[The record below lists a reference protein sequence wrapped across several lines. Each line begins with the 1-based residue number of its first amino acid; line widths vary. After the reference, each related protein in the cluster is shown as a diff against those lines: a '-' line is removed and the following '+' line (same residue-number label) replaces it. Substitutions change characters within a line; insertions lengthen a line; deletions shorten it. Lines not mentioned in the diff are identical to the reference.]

1 MSKNFDKKF
10 TLPLIDY
17 KPPKKDDS
25 ENYNFIKETRKSRTS
40 FKDIPPP
47 TEDQED
53 LRTQVMR
60 LKKELEQRNQSVM
73 ALQRNFESLS
83 TMFKTE
89 KSETQRY
96 KNEVQQLRDLNQN
109 YLSKIKDIEG
119 KLDDANGKLVKGQQD
134 NEAANEKV
142 SHMNKVQNEL
152 AKANKRIQEL
162 ESLLEQR
169 NSLNTDLN
177 QQLRETNSQL
187 QKILNQD
194 KNFEK
199 EKKQF
204 QADLQTLK
212 DQNQQLNIQK
222 EESERQVKILEE
234 NLDKALNR
242 INDLQ
247 DKSQDSEALKEELL
261 DHDRKMKKEI
271 QTLKQRE
278 SDLLI
283 QLKKLE
289 NVHES
294 QQTLL
299 KMKSNNESSIKQE
312 TAQLKELNK
321 ELEEELSKL
330 REERNNCKCFN
341 YLNLINNYEEMKSKC
356 QDEIILIAKFEVKNN
371 QQVTKELRDNV
382 QIMSSEIQNLRQRL
396 SEYEGQSSQQIDQLK
411 EMLER
416 EKNMN
421 QILNDEKLQIQSA
434 LSISEEQK
442 NALNRKLEQEL
453 NSQNSELNKQAEQN
467 QNLIKNL
474 NEYEQK
480 KNMLEKEKQNYFQM
494 VQSKDNLI
502 DNLQKEVNKNQ
513 EKLQEFVQN
522 IQTLRSDNSQL
533 MQKTKELEEQNSK
546 LEQQIQLLSSQNK
559 ELKDK
564 YSQLTSDQKSEQ
576 TQLSSMQNQI
586 EELKQRM
593 EQEILNSQA
602 LNKSH
607 KELITM
613 LQDKEADL
621 KKIKYEYEEKISLL
635 SKNEKELDGD
645 LKSLKASYEKKI
657 QELNNAIIQKD
668 AFLNQSL
675 EYQQQIE
682 KLKEERDENSRQ
694 ISKKDSLLFKQDL
707 DIKTLTS
714 KLAIAEKNLEELD
727 PIKVKQQIQDLKDK
741 EKLLR
746 SSVAKIENA
755 AQAAE
760 AQFGCSYCGQTIK
773 DAKTCA
779 PCGHSFC
786 DACFKG
792 YTPHC
797 QECRK
802 PETELV
808 FSNKILDSVI
818 GNYNYIMLTLQSIK
832 VI

>member
-10 TLPLIDY
+10 TLPLIDS

-47 TEDQED
+47 AEDQED

-109 YLSKIKDIEG
+109 YLSKIKEIEG

-134 NEAANEKV
+134 NEVANEKV
-142 SHMNKVQNEL
+142 SQMNKVQNEL

-212 DQNQQLNIQK
+212 DQNQQLNAQK

-234 NLDKALNR
+234 NLDKALNK
-242 INDLQ
+242 INGLQ

-299 KMKSNNESSIKQE
+299 KMKSNNESCIKQE

-321 ELEEELSKL
+321 ELEEELNKL
-330 REERNNCKCFN
+330 REERNNCKCLN

-356 QDEIILIAKFEVKNN
+356 QDEIILIAKFELKNN

-396 SEYEGQSSQQIDQLK
+396 QEYEGQSLQQIDQLK

-442 NALNRKLEQEL
+442 NALSKKLEHEL

-480 KNMLEKEKQNYFQM
+480 KSMLEKEKQNYFQM

-522 IQTLRSDNSQL
+522 IQTLRQDNSQL
-533 MQKTKELEEQNSK
+533 IQKTKELQEQSSK
-546 LEQQIQLLSSQNK
+546 LEQQNQLLSSQNK
-559 ELKDK
+559 DLKDK
-564 YSQLTSDQKSEQ
+564 YSQLTSDKKSDQ
-576 TQLSSMQNQI
+576 TQLSFMQNQI
-586 EELKQRM
+586 EDLKQRM

-613 LQDKEADL
+613 LQEKETDL

-635 SKNEKELDGD
+635 SRNEKELDGD
-645 LKSLKASYEKKI
+645 LKSLKTSYEKKI
-657 QELNNAIIQKD
+657 QELNNATIQKD

-682 KLKEERDENSRQ
+682 KLKEERDENARQ

-779 PCGHSFC
+779 PCGHSYC

-818 GNYNYIMLTLQSIK
+818 GNYNYIMLTLQNIQI
-832 VI
+832 V